1 MMKRIIRNKGMSY
14 PLIAI
19 LLLVVM
25 LIGVGIFEIIRL
37 NIASAAIR
45 DKYEDAIISVC
56 VQNYDKMYQ
65 PIRESHAASYNYSN
79 NRWLESNRASETQIR
94 QYLNSAMDNGE
105 LMQFSIDDI
114 DFVVT
119 PAKVAPSN
127 YDTAQKFAISG
138 TMTVTIPYRF
148 AWSQLMPITLTVDVS
163 SQWRAKF

>member
-56 VQNYDKMYQ
+56 VQNYD
-65 PIRESHAASYNYSN
+65 
-79 NRWLESNRASETQIR
+79 NRWLESNRGSETQIR

-105 LMQFSIDDI
+105 LMQFDINDI